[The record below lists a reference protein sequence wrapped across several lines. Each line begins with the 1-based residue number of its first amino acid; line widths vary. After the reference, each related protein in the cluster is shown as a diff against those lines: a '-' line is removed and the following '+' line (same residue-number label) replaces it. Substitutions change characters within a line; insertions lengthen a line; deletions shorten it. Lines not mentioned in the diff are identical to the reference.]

1 MFEFVTQHEY
11 WAAVAIYWIFSAA
24 VSSMPDPSSNGSP
37 GYLFVYRFLHTLA
50 GNITTAF
57 REAARY
63 RACASPGGKIRGPAL
78 VLVLT
83 IPLLLS
89 ASACA
94 ARYTIHPGALNRT
107 DSAAYDALL
116 IAEAAIDRARMEY
129 KAGQLSVGAKEPLN
143 ALIQSY
149 NVARDSWLTYRG
161 AIASSVPP
169 EIYFDRLTRNIADL
183 TNAIR
188 TFHERLRNANPTGRS
203 HRL

>member
-1 MFEFVTQHEY
+1 MGSKERRPMFEFVTQHEY

-37 GYLFVYRFLHTLA
+37 GYLFVYRSLHTLA
-50 GNITTAF
+50 VNITTAI

-63 RACASPGGKIRGPAL
+63 RACASPGGKIRGAAL

-116 IAEAAIDRARMEY
+116 IAYEALYRDYMEF
-129 KAGQLSVGAKEPLN
+129 
-143 ALIQSY
+143 
-149 NVARDSWLTYRG
+149 T
-161 AIASSVPP
+161 
-169 EIYFDRLTRNIADL
+169 
-183 TNAIR
+183 
-188 TFHERLRNANPTGRS
+188 AN
-203 HRL
+203 LMYI